1 MDIVFDTYR
10 SSLLTAIE
18 LGIFFGSIGVI
29 VAPSMIYAAFS
40 LGITL
45 LSIAFVYLLFNADLL
60 AAAQVL
66 VYIGAINVL
75 IVFAIMLVGPAPL
88 LPSRPLAYRLLCFG
102 AASGLCLPLV
112 FASTEG
118 LWKKTKLEIPGED
131 EIVQIGIGLF
141 DRFLLPFE
149 TVSLLLL
156 VALIGAIWIARAR
169 PEMKREMPS
178 QDKPLL

>member
-1 MDIVFDTYR
+1 MDIVLDTYR
-10 SSLLTAIE
+10 SSLLTVIE
-18 LGIFFGSIGVI
+18 LGILFGSIGVI

-40 LGITL
+40 LGVTL
-45 LSIAFVYLLFNADLL
+45 LSIAFVYLLLNADLL

-102 AASGLCLPLV
+102 AASSLCLPLV
-112 FASTEG
+112 FASTEE
-118 LWKKTKLEIPGED
+118 LWKRTKLEIPRED

-169 PEMKREMPS
+169 PQMKGEMPS

>member
-10 SSLLTAIE
+10 SSLFTAIE
-18 LGIFFGSIGVI
+18 LGIFFGSIGVV

-88 LPSRPLAYRLLCFG
+88 LPSRPLAYRVAMFWCRKW
-102 AASGLCLPLV
+102 SLP
-112 FASTEG
+112 TPC
-118 LWKKTKLEIPGED
+118 IRQYRR
-131 EIVQIGIGLF
+131 IVEENQ
-141 DRFLLPFE
+141 
-149 TVSLLLL
+149 
-156 VALIGAIWIARAR
+156 ARDTR
-169 PEMKREMPS
+169 RR
-178 QDKPLL
+178 